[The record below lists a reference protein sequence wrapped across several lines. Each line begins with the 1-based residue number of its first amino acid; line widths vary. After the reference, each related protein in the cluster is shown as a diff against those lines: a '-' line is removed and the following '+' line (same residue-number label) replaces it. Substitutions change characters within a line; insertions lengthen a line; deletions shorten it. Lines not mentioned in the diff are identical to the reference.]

1 MNPDRHHKARCRLV
15 RRELA
20 QVADQFEA
28 RLSETAAEHLRV
40 CPACRERSDELEDIS
55 AGLQA
60 LPLIPLPAARV
71 DEILARTCGTAAH
84 GRPFLPRRR
93 RLLGLGAA
101 AAVGLALPWLATR
114 VIEQRAAAEQRTQA
128 AAHEA
133 EMVLALAA
141 GAMERVEDAAIDRV
155 LGRRVPGVLGHVLT
169 RAYLINRSVG
179 PRPSEAAGGEE
190 RE

>member
-1 MNPDRHHKARCRLV
+1 MRH
-15 RRELA
+15 ELA
-20 QVADQFEA
+20 RAADHSEG
-28 RLSETAAEHLRV
+28 RLSAAAAEHLRL
-40 CPACRERSDELEDIS
+40 CPACRERGEELEDIS

-60 LPLIPLPAARV
+60 LTLIPLPKARV

-84 GRPFLPRRR
+84 GRPLLRPSR

-128 AAHEA
+128 AANEA

-155 LGRRVPGVLGHVLT
+155 LGRRVPSVLGHVLT
-169 RAYLINRSVG
+169 RMAGAARPRSTED
-179 PRPSEAAGGEE
+179 RQ
-190 RE
+190 